1 MDTNLI
7 ERLRELTI
15 QRTKMEA
22 ENPSLMLVSNPTH
35 TMICSE
41 INSINRQ
48 LAGEYARAIMEARE
62 ASSGNSHQNPR

>member
-1 MDTNLI
+1 MDIKLR

-15 QRTKMEA
+15 KRAKMEA
-22 ENPSLMLVSNPTH
+22 DDPALMLVSNPTH

-48 LAGEYARAIMEARE
+48 LAGEYAQAIMEAKGV
-62 ASSGNSHQNPR
+62 ASGNSHNCTS

>member
-1 MDTNLI
+1 MDTKLR
-7 ERLRELTI
+7 ERLRELTVK
-15 QRTKMEA
+15 RAAMEA

-48 LAGEYARAIMEARE
+48 LAGEYAQAIMEARE
-62 ASSGNSHQNPR
+62 ASSGNSHNRTR

>member
-1 MDTNLI
+1 MDTKLR

-15 QRTKMEA
+15 QRAKMEA

-62 ASSGNSHQNPR
+62 ASSGDSHNSPR

>member
-1 MDTNLI
+1 MDTKLR

-15 QRTKMEA
+15 QRAKMEA

-48 LAGEYARAIMEARE
+48 LAGEYAQMILKTKETTN
-62 ASSGNSHQNPR
+62 GDSHHSTR

>member
-1 MDTNLI
+1 MDTKLR

-15 QRTKMEA
+15 KRAAMEA
-22 ENPSLMLVSNPTH
+22 DDPSLLLVSKPDH
-35 TMICSE
+35 QMVCSE

-62 ASSGNSHQNPR
+62 ASSGNSYHRTR

>member
-1 MDTNLI
+1 
-7 ERLRELTI
+7 LTI
-15 QRTKMEA
+15 KRAAMEA

-48 LAGEYARAIMEARE
+48 LAGEYAQAIMEARE
-62 ASSGNSHQNPR
+62 VTDGNSHNSPR

>member
-1 MDTNLI
+1 MDIKLR

-15 QRTKMEA
+15 KRAKMEA
-22 ENPSLMLVSNPTH
+22 DDPSLMLVSNPTH

-48 LAGEYARAIMEARE
+48 LAGEYAQAIMEARE
-62 ASSGNSHQNPR
+62 VQSGNSHNRTS

>member
-1 MDTNLI
+1 MDTKLR

-15 QRTKMEA
+15 KRAAMEA

-48 LAGEYARAIMEARE
+48 LAGEYAQAILEARE
-62 ASSGNSHQNPR
+62 ASSGDSYNRTR

>member
-1 MDTNLI
+1 MDTKLR

-15 QRTKMEA
+15 KRAAMEA

-62 ASSGNSHQNPR
+62 VQSGDSYNRTR

>member
-1 MDTNLI
+1 MDIKLR

-15 QRTKMEA
+15 KRAKMEA
-22 ENPSLMLVSNPTH
+22 DDPALMLVSNPTH

-48 LAGEYARAIMEARE
+48 LAGQYAQAIMEAKGVT
-62 ASSGNSHQNPR
+62 SGNSHNRTS

>member
-1 MDTNLI
+1 MDTKLR

-15 QRTKMEA
+15 KRAKMEA
-22 ENPSLMLVSNPTH
+22 DDPALMLVSNPTH

-48 LAGEYARAIMEARE
+48 LAGEYAQTITEARE
-62 ASSGNSHQNPR
+62 VTNGDSHNRTR

>member
-7 ERLRELTI
+7 ERLRELTLK
-15 QRTKMEA
+15 RAAMEA
-22 ENPSLMLVSNPTH
+22 NDPGLMLVSTPEH

-62 ASSGNSHQNPR
+62 ASSGNSHNRTR

>member
-15 QRTKMEA
+15 QRAKMEA